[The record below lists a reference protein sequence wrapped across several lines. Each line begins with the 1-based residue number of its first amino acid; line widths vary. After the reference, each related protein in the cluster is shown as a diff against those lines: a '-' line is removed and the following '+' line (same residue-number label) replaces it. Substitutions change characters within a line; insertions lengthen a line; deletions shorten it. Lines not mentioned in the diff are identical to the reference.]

1 MNLTFAVHHHH
12 HHLLAF
18 VLEQILKDTAS
29 CQARPRRPQETIRL
43 IGEATSVRNK
53 CEL

>member
-1 MNLTFAVHHHH
+1 MNYFQRAVLISLFISWSWFEKIMNLTFAVHHHDHH

-29 CQARPRRPQETIRL
+29 C
-43 IGEATSVRNK
+43 
-53 CEL
+53 